1 MASYTE
7 HLQLLKKDPVAD
19 GSDTFNIQT
28 MLNDNWDKI
37 DEAVSKK
44 AELGADGKVPPEQL
58 PEMKF
63 DPSGSAAAVQKNL
76 DAHTGNKNN
85 PHAVTAAQVGA
96 DPAGSAAAV
105 QSSLSAHTGNRSNPH
120 GVTAQQVGADPAGTA
135 AAVQQALAAQIA
147 ALTAQLGGKAEIH
160 TFSYVGTG
168 LYGIE
173 SPNSITADSPIQLLC
188 VYGAVYRGTWEL
200 LFDREDSPIMIATNL
215 TTEYTTL
222 TGIGMGRRTVGK
234 KSADGKTF
242 YWYSTAGDTVQCND
256 SGSPYYGF
264 YIC

>member
-105 QSSLSAHTGNRSNPH
+105 QSSLSAHTGNRNNPH
-120 GVTAQQVGADPAGTA
+120 AVTAAQVGADPAGSA
-135 AAVQQALAAQIA
+135 EAVRSALASQIA
-147 ALTAQLGGKAEIH
+147 ALTTQMGGKVSIQ
-160 TFSYVGTG
+160 TGSYKGTDKRTNK
-168 LYGIE
+168 IE
-173 SPNSITADSPIQLLC
+173 LPVSPKVFCVSGYNISPL
-188 VYGAVYRGTWEL
+188 
-200 LFDREDSPIMIATNL
+200 IATASGEYGTVYAEGGGTSPRQSSTDVTIEGNTVQIYA
-215 TTEYTTL
+215 TTNNVDASYN
-222 TGIGMGRRTVGK
+222 K
-234 KSADGKTF
+234 DGKTYF
-242 YWYSTAGDTVQCND
+242 WAALY
-256 SGSPYYGF
+256 
-264 YIC
+264 